1 MKKLLVAVLAVVMLG
16 CSSPEPETQLEPD
29 WDEINTELDRIDS
42 LLQRCL
48 DGEREFRHGMCYD
61 RAQWRI
67 EDLAREHGIDLDDEY

>member
-1 MKKLLVAVLAVVMLG
+1 MKHLLATVLAIVMLG
-16 CSSPEPETQLEPD
+16 CSSPEPEPD

-48 DGEREFRHGMCYD
+48 DGERDFRHGMCYD